1 MSGGWG
7 DRSLALW
14 SFWRRQW
21 GCCKLAVLW
30 SLPGGQPVF
39 VRGCYPVS
47 RVATARGP
55 GSAARLAAWHG
66 AICPLRQ
73 PLPAPSCML
82 PTPLSPTVLPCLSV
96 CHLAGVNCTL
106 LLEHLVLDNLW
117 IIANSR

>member
-55 GSAARLAAWHG
+55 GSAARPRPGMGRSVHCASLSLPPAACSPG
-66 AICPLRQ
+66 PFL
-73 PLPAPSCML
+73 
-82 PTPLSPTVLPCLSV
+82 PLSFPVCPSV
-96 CHLAGVNCTL
+96 TWQ
-106 LLEHLVLDNLW
+106 E
-117 IIANSR
+117 

>member
-7 DRSLALW
+7 DWSLALW

-47 RVATARGP
+47 RVATA
-55 GSAARLAAWHG
+55 
-66 AICPLRQ
+66 
-73 PLPAPSCML
+73 
-82 PTPLSPTVLPCLSV
+82 
-96 CHLAGVNCTL
+96 
-106 LLEHLVLDNLW
+106 
-117 IIANSR
+117 